1 MVVDCHS
8 YVFVQ
13 VRVNTKDHPGDTI
26 HVDSADSGLVLDT
39 DAAHAA

>member
-13 VRVNTKDHPGDTI
+13 VRVNTNDTLATP
-26 HVDSADSGLVLDT
+26 SNPLLVVT
-39 DAAHAA
+39 DCLLALE